1 MRCAVCQSANQVE
14 FTTEMMIHF
23 SGLQNIDDRGIPVS
37 PQVLVCIDCGASRF
51 TVPEA
56 ELALLA
62 RRSATSN
69 RQPPPGEEFRT
80 APGLTD
86 KDD

>member
-1 MRCAVCQSANQVE
+1 
-14 FTTEMMIHF
+14 MMIHF

-62 RRSATSN
+62 KRSTTSN
-69 RQPPPGEEFRT
+69 RQPPPDEEFRT